1 MGDWRYGGTI
11 DFKTATSRTAWLR
24 IIAHSLNPSNMV
36 HTPNPDHSQ
45 LLRVQ
50 LGNSDLDVSPVAL
63 GTWPMAG
70 VSSLG
75 VDDAA
80 SVATLKRAIE
90 LGVNMIDTAYA
101 YGVDGRSD
109 RVIAQAISGMR
120 SSVVIAS
127 KVGGSLDVR
136 GRWKADGRPERLI
149 AQAEQIL
156 ERLKVSEV
164 DLMYLHAP
172 DPEVPLAEA
181 ADAVAEIL
189 ARGWARHAGVS
200 NVSPEQ
206 AALFHARC
214 PIIAIQTHFNLLQ
227 PHSVDALSA
236 FCRLH
241 RIGLVVYW
249 VLMKGV
255 LAGKLPR
262 HHQLDPTDRRLS
274 YPIYQG
280 EKWELAQD
288 LLDELKGIAHPKNC
302 TVAQLVS
309 AWTFRHPDIAVALV
323 GAKRP
328 DQIEDTAQAMKIQ
341 FDAGEWEAIEALAAR
356 FRSMSDWS
364 K

>member
-1 MGDWRYGGTI
+1 
-11 DFKTATSRTAWLR
+11 
-24 IIAHSLNPSNMV
+24 MV
-36 HTPNPDHSQ
+36 HTPNPDHS
-45 LLRVQ
+45 LLPRVR

-75 VDDAA
+75 VDDAT
-80 SVATLKRAIE
+80 SVATIKRAIE
-90 LGVNMIDTAYA
+90 LGINMIDTAFA

-120 SSVVIAS
+120 SNVVIAS
-127 KVGGSLDVR
+127 KVGGSLDIH

-156 ERLKVSEV
+156 ERLQVSSV

-181 ADAVAEIL
+181 ADAVAEIV
-189 ARGWARHAGVS
+189 ARGWARYAGVS
-200 NVSPEQ
+200 NVTLDQ
-206 AALFHARC
+206 ASLFHSRC
-214 PIIAIQTHFNLLQ
+214 PIIAIQTYFNLLQ
-227 PHSVDALSA
+227 PQSVDALSE
-236 FCRLH
+236 FCRRH
-241 RIGLVVYW
+241 CIGLVVYW

-255 LAGKLPR
+255 LAGKLQR
-262 HHQLDPTDRRLS
+262 QHRLDPADRRLNYS
-274 YPIYQG
+274 IYQG

-288 LLDELKGIAHPKNC
+288 MLDELRANAHLKNC

-309 AWTFRHPDIAVALV
+309 AWTLHHPSIAVALV
-323 GAKRP
+323 GAKRS
-328 DQIEDTAQAMKIQ
+328 DQIEDTAQAMNIR
-341 FDAGEWEAIEALAAR
+341 FDPGEWEAIEAVAIR

>member
-1 MGDWRYGGTI
+1 
-11 DFKTATSRTAWLR
+11 
-24 IIAHSLNPSNMV
+24 
-36 HTPNPDHSQ
+36 
-45 LLRVQ
+45 
-50 LGNSDLDVSPVAL
+50 
-63 GTWPMAG
+63 MAG

-75 VDDAA
+75 VDHAT
-80 SVATLKRAIE
+80 SVATVKRAIE

-109 RVIAQAISGMR
+109 RVIAQAISGIR
-120 SSVVIAS
+120 SNVVIAS
-127 KVGGSLDVR
+127 KVGGSLDIH

-149 AQAEQIL
+149 VQTEQIL
-156 ERLKVSEV
+156 ERLQVTAV

-181 ADAVAEIL
+181 ADAIAEIVS
-189 ARGWARHAGVS
+189 RGWARYAGVS
-200 NVSPEQ
+200 NVTLDQ
-206 AALFHARC
+206 AALFHTIC
-214 PIIAIQTHFNLLQ
+214 PIIAIQTYFNLLQ
-227 PHSVDALSA
+227 PQSVDSLSE

-255 LAGKLPR
+255 LAGKLQR
-262 HHQLDPTDRRLS
+262 QHRLDPADRRLS
-274 YPIYQG
+274 YPMYQG

-288 LLDELKGIAHPKNC
+288 LLDELRVISHSKNC

-309 AWTFRHPDIAVALV
+309 AWTFRHPSIAVALV

-341 FDAGEWEAIEALAAR
+341 FTSGEWEAIEALAIR